1 MKDVDNVDIFVRT
14 TLGEKNKADSGSY
27 IYIIRIKKNGE
38 DKTKCGYKTLQTDEE
53 RVSEARLTIAA
64 INDALGRFT
73 KTCIICIHTQCLS
86 VKDTINNHWAPQWKE
101 RGWIKGNGKKA
112 ENTDLWEVYEECSGK
127 YGITASKDVEEFQRV
142 LDDALKDVK
151 EGRTPNV
158 DKLAGADMQHGVNE
172 AEYEPA

>member
-14 TLGEKNKADSGSY
+14 TLKGGHKADSGSY
-27 IYIIRIKKNGE
+27 IYIIRMKKNGE
-38 DKTKCGYKTLQTDEE
+38 DKTKCGYGTLQKDNEKI
-53 RVSEARLTIAA
+53 SEARLTIAA

-73 KTCIICIHTQCLS
+73 KTCDIRIHTGCLS
-86 VKDTINNHWAPQWKE
+86 VKDTINNHWAPQWKK

-112 ENTDLWEVYEECSGK
+112 ENADLWEVFEECSGK
-127 YGITASKDVEEFQRV
+127 HLITASEDVMEFQKV
-142 LDDALKDVK
+142 LDDALEDVE
-151 EGRTPNV
+151 EGRKPNV